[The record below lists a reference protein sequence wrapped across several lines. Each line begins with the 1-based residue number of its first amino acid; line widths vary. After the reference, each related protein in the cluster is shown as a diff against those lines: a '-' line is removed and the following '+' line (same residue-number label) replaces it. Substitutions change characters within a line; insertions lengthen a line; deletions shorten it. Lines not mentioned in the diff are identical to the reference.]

1 MAIAVISDIHGNLEA
16 LSTAL
21 GYIDEQG
28 IKEIYCLGDIVG
40 YGPNPNECIEIVRQR
55 CKVVLM
61 GNHDYAAIGM
71 ARIEYFNQFAKMAT
85 YWTMDRLSKE
95 NQEFLK
101 QLPFMHQT
109 DMMIFVHSSPSN
121 PSHWYYILSIEDAR
135 MEMESFKQNVCF
147 IGHSHVPV
155 VFTKDKALK
164 SDTKIEQN
172 QKYIVNVGSIGQP
185 RDGDPR
191 LSFAIFEP
199 GDGSL
204 KYIRLNYNIDKT
216 YQKIIK
222 SGLPTFLAERL
233 LKGY

>member
-21 GYIDEQG
+21 GYIDEHG
-28 IKEIYCLGDIVG
+28 IKDIYCLGDVVG

-55 CKVVLM
+55 CNVVLM
-61 GNHDYAAIGM
+61 GNHDYAAIGL

-85 YWTMDRLSKE
+85 YWTMERLTKA

-101 QLPFMHQT
+101 QLPFIYQT
-109 DMMIFVHSSPSN
+109 DNMIFVHAAPSN
-121 PSHWYYILSIEDAR
+121 PSHWYYILSVEDAR

-147 IGHSHVPV
+147 VGHSHVPV
-155 VFTKDKALK
+155 IYTEDKAIK
-164 SDTKIEQN
+164 SDIKIEHN

-191 LSFAIFEP
+191 LSFVIYEP
-199 GDGSL
+199 NDGAL
-204 KYIRLNYNIDKT
+204 KYIRLNYNVEKT

>member
-21 GYIDEQG
+21 SYIDDHG
-28 IKEIYCLGDIVG
+28 IKEIYCLGDVVG

-61 GNHDYAAIGM
+61 GNHDYAAIGQ

-85 YWTMDRLSKE
+85 YWTMDRLTKE
-95 NQEFLK
+95 NQDFLK
-101 QLPFMHQT
+101 QLPFIYQT
-109 DMMIFVHSSPSN
+109 DNMIFVHASPSN
-121 PSHWYYILSIEDAR
+121 PSHWYYILSVDDAR

-147 IGHSHVPV
+147 VGHSHVPI
-155 VFTKDKALK
+155 VFTEDKALK
-164 SDTKIEQN
+164 SDVKIEQN
-172 QKYIVNVGSIGQP
+172 KKYIVNVGSIGQP

-191 LSFAIFEP
+191 LSFVIFEP
-199 GDGSL
+199 GSGEL
-204 KYIRLNYNIDKT
+204 KYIRLNYNVEKT